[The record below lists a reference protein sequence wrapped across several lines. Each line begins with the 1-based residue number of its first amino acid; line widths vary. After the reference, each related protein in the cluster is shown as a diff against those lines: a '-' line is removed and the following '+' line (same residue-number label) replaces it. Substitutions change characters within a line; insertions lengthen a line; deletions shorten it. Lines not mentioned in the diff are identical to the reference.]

1 MEIKIRKFKDS
12 DAETIATLVQRN
24 FREVN
29 IHDYSIEEMEKL
41 AKEFNSNKIRKT
53 ASYANT
59 YVAIDKSDTIVGT
72 GSISSFFGSMTE
84 SILLTIFV
92 LPELQRK
99 GIGKAIIQALEND
112 ELFTRAS
119 RVEIPASK
127 TACAFYEKMGYLY
140 KNGVKQLD
148 GEGHYR
154 MEKVK

>member
-1 MEIKIRKFKDS
+1 MEIKIRKFKYS

-24 FREVN
+24 
-29 IHDYSIEEMEKL
+29 
-41 AKEFNSNKIRKT
+41 
-53 ASYANT
+53 
-59 YVAIDKSDTIVGT
+59 
-72 GSISSFFGSMTE
+72 
-84 SILLTIFV
+84 

-112 ELFTRAS
+112 ELFARAS

>member
-41 AKEFNSNKIRKT
+41 TKEFNSNKIRKT

-59 YVAIDKSDTIVGT
+59 YVAVDKSDTIVGT

-92 LPELQRK
+92 VELRFQPLKRLVHFMRRWD
-99 GIGKAIIQALEND
+99 ISI
-112 ELFTRAS
+112 
-119 RVEIPASK
+119 K
-127 TACAFYEKMGYLY
+127 TG
-140 KNGVKQLD
+140 
-148 GEGHYR
+148 
-154 MEKVK
+154 

>member
-1 MEIKIRKFKDS
+1 MEINIRKFKES
-12 DAETIATLVQRN
+12 DAETIATFVQRN

-29 IHDYSIEEMEKL
+29 IQDYTIEEMEKL

-59 YVAIDKSDTIVGT
+59 YVAVDKNDTVVGT
-72 GSISSFFGSMTE
+72 GSISSFFGSKTE

-99 GIGKAIIQALEND
+99 GIGEAIIQALEND
-112 ELFTRAS
+112 ELFARAS